1 MRQVVLDTETTGLE
15 AEKGHKVIE
24 IGAVEIVNRRLTG
37 RHYHKYLN
45 PQRDIDP
52 GAQEV
57 HGLSREFLSD
67 KPLFGDVAGEFL
79 QFIQGAELVI
89 HNAPFDVGFL
99 EAELRALPAASRTQL
114 GLPANGKAC
123 KLSKMCAIADSLAMA
138 RHKHPGQKN
147 NLDALC
153 RRYDVDNSS
162 RQLHGA
168 LLDAEILADVFLLMT
183 GGQTA
188 LFDGGSQS
196 ESELEQAVSD
206 QQWAPPTNL
215 LVVAPT
221 PAELSLHN
229 KLLDILDEESAG
241 ALWRTKISESQG

>member
-24 IGAVEIVNRRLTG
+24 IGAVEIIDRRLTG

-45 PQRDIDP
+45 PQRDIDA

-57 HGLSREFLSD
+57 HGLSRQFLSD
-67 KPLFGDVAGEFL
+67 KPLFSDVASEFL

-89 HNAPFDVGFL
+89 HNAPFDVNFL
-99 EAELRALPAASRTQL
+99 EHELRALPSSARTEL
-114 GLPANGKAC
+114 GLPSNAKAC
-123 KLSKMCAIADSLAMA
+123 KLDKMCSIADSLAMA

-168 LLDAEILADVFLLMT
+168 LLDAEILADVYLLMT

-196 ESELEQAVSD
+196 ESELEQLVSD
-206 QQWAPPTNL
+206 QQWTPPTNL
-215 LVVAPT
+215 KVVAPNT
-221 PAELSLHN
+221 EELALHDS
-229 KLLDILDEESAG
+229 LLDILDKESAG
-241 ALWRTKISESQG
+241 ALWRSPAGG

>member
-24 IGAVEIVNRRLTG
+24 IGAVEIINRRLTG

-45 PQRDIDP
+45 PQRDIDA

-57 HGLSREFLSD
+57 HGLSRQFLSD
-67 KPLFGDVAGEFL
+67 KPLFADVAGEFL
-79 QFIQGAELVI
+79 KFIQGAELVI
-89 HNAPFDVGFL
+89 HNAPFDVNFL
-99 EAELRALPAASRTQL
+99 EHELRALPGAARTDL
-114 GLPANGKAC
+114 GLPNSAKAC
-123 KLSKMCAIADSLAMA
+123 KLNKLCSISDSLAMA

-168 LLDAEILADVFLLMT
+168 LLDAEILADVYLLMT

-188 LFDGGSQS
+188 LFEGGSQS
-196 ESELEQAVSD
+196 ESEQEQRVSE
-206 QQWAPPTNL
+206 QQWSPPANL
-215 LVVAPT
+215 RVIEPNA
-221 PAELSLHN
+221 AELALHESVLD
-229 KLLDILDEESAG
+229 LLDKESAG
-241 ALWRTKISESQG
+241 ALWRAPTGAEG